1 MNKYR
6 MTYALYW
13 EVEVEAEDEGEAYEV
28 GRELIPTMTI
38 NEDDWLLADSE
49 KLTEIKD
56 EA

>member
-1 MNKYR
+1 M
-6 MTYALYW
+6 
-13 EVEVEAEDEGEAYEV
+13 

-38 NEDDWLLADSE
+38 NEDDWLLTDSE

>member
-1 MNKYR
+1 

-13 EVEVEAEDEGEAYEV
+13 EVEVEAEDEEEAYEM
-28 GRELIPTMTI
+28 GRELIPIMTI
-38 NEDDWLLADSE
+38 NEDDWLLTDSE

>member
-13 EVEVEAEDEGEAYEV
+13 EVEVEAEDEEEAYEM
-28 GRELIPTMTI
+28 GRELIPAMTI
-38 NEDDWLLADSE
+38 NEDDWLLTDSE

>member
-13 EVEVEAEDEGEAYEV
+13 EVEVEAEDEEEAYEM